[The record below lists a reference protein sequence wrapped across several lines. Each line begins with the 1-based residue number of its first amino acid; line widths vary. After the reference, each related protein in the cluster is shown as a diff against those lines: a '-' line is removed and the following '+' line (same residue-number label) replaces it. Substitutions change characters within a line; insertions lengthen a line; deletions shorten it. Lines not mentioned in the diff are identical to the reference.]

1 MRATLGF
8 AMAAMFAVGGCHAW
22 TRTACDA
29 IGERRSAIT
38 AQEYRPCAA
47 ALMAALENVRPPVRR
62 FVTGDASARPSALEA
77 WQHLDLLV
85 ARSGFPRDVTSFSGR
100 SIERWPD
107 SDMRGFNSAVLQ
119 AAFAYHTALEV
130 GENLPASYNEEYF
143 DKASGFHDDAE
154 ALYSDLW

>member
-1 MRATLGF
+1 MRSTLAF
-8 AMAAMFAVGGCHAW
+8 AMATLFALGGCHAW
-22 TRTACDA
+22 TRTACDG

-38 AQEYRPCAA
+38 APEYRSCAA
-47 ALMAALENVRPPVRR
+47 ALMAALDEVRPPVRQ
-62 FVTGDASARPSALEA
+62 FVRGDASVRPKALQA
-77 WQHLDLLV
+77 WQRLDLLV

-154 ALYSDLW
+154 AMYSDLW